1 MAEETQ
7 TPALNDHQ
15 EQDEQLDVPLDSPAL
30 IRLINEVQSEE
41 VDVSRSYNRTYNRHN
56 R

>member
-7 TPALNDHQ
+7 TLAADDHR
-15 EQDEQLDVPLDSPAL
+15 ERDEQLDVPLDSPAL
-30 IRLINEVQSEE
+30 IRLINEVRSNE